1 MCSMEKLIEY
11 GVIGFYKSCEA
22 VQIFLVDRSD
32 DSLINFYTLFTFEE
46 KDYSPKNK
54 ENLTEQLIKIDKRFS
69 MGIQKHYFTLDDSIE
84 LFYKLF
90 NSEVVDDNILLKGSS
105 FKLLQNQY
113 IKFNKSNRIN
123 NILKNSFFGSSYL
136 FEFFEEDKSIFN
148 YFKENP
154 KKLDEVIHKV
164 YELIPI
170 DFSLNKDRI
179 GNYVFQLPINLLKI
193 KTIPNDDYTGF
204 FIEFGWNNKLSNEIP
219 DCIINSSMNIEEN
232 FLSNILEEY
241 DKQNSQLIKTGP
253 LDKIVKLSIWRLNP
267 NLLLYDNNLRF
278 PRHIYG
284 GIVQNE
290 GTRRFYDNG
299 LEKSVELRGA
309 LNYEKDY
316 EKYIQIVDDAKSEI
330 FENDLEKDCSFKLYG
345 GNKSNEVNHL
355 ECLVNLIQRHGS
367 NGVYLLDPYLTYD
380 EILSTL
386 YYSNIANVPLRAI
399 TSKNVLNNYNNDANI
414 NDVDDFIELNK
425 EKFEKLSNNLKL
437 NLEFRIER
445 GENSFHDRF
454 LIFPKNPKKLEK
466 PIVYSL
472 GASINGFGKSYH
484 ILQEIPTPN
493 KIVKLF
499 KELWEKLDDEELY
512 LVWKNS

>member
-1 MCSMEKLIEY
+1 MYAIEKLIEY

-32 DSLINFYTLFTFEE
+32 ESLINFYTIFTFEE

-54 ENLTEQLIKIDKRFS
+54 ESLTEKLIPIDKNFS
-69 MGIQKHYFTLDDSIE
+69 MGIQKHHFSLDDSIE
-84 LFYKLF
+84 IFYKLH
-90 NSEVVDDNILLKGSS
+90 NSKWEKDKILLNGFS

-113 IKFNKSNRIN
+113 IPFNKYNRIN
-123 NILKNSFFGSSYL
+123 NILKNSFFRSSYL
-136 FEFFEEDKSIFN
+136 FEFFEEDKSVFN

-154 KKLDEVIHKV
+154 EKLDEVINNI
-164 YELIPI
+164 YELLPI

-179 GNYVFQLPINLLKI
+179 GNYIFQLPINLLKI
-193 KTIPNDDYTGF
+193 KTNPNDDYTGF
-204 FIEFGWNNKLSNEIP
+204 FIEFIWNNKLSNRIP
-219 DCIINSSMNIEEN
+219 ECIINSSIKIEDN
-232 FLSNILEEY
+232 FLSNVLDEY
-241 DKQNSQLIKTGP
+241 NKENSQLIKIGP
-253 LDKIVKLSIWRLNP
+253 LDKIANLAIWRLNP
-267 NLLLYDNNLRF
+267 NLLLYNNNLRF
-278 PRHIYG
+278 PRKVYG
-284 GIVQNE
+284 GVIPDE
-290 GTRRFYDNG
+290 GTRLFYDRG
-299 LEKSVELRGA
+299 VEKTIKLKGA
-309 LNYEKDY
+309 LDYEKDY
-316 EKYIQIVDDAKSEI
+316 EKYIQIVDDTKSEI
-330 FENDLEKDCSFKLYG
+330 TESDLEKDCSFKLYG
-345 GNKSNEVNHL
+345 SNRSNDVNHL

-367 NGVYLLDPYLTYD
+367 NGVYLLDPYLTYE

-386 YYSNIANVPLRAI
+386 YYSDVANVPLRAI
-399 TSKNVLNNYNNDANI
+399 TSKKVLNNYNDDVNI

-425 EKFEKLSNNLKL
+425 EKFEKLSNNLNL

-466 PIVYSL
+466 PLVYSL

-499 KELWEKLDDEELY
+499 NDLWEKLDDKELY
-512 LVWKNS
+512 LVWKTS